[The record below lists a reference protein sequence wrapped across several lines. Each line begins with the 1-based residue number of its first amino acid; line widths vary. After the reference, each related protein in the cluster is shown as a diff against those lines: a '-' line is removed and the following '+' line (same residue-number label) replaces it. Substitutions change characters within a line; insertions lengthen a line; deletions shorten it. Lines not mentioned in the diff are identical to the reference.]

1 MLAGA
6 LAIVGLVA
14 ITRRAPPPPPRSLP
28 VREVRAVRE
37 LAIPN
42 VGALPKLDGELDDAI
57 WHLAVART
65 GPFLNEQGA
74 HARPYSDARIAWGH
88 DHLILALY
96 AGDEDIRTSGP
107 TKDLFRV
114 TLGTTTFEASATGE
128 LAGAPPGT
136 RVGHDVDGTPDN
148 PVDDDEEW
156 VLELVIPLRSV
167 GLDGKPGERLAF
179 AAERCDTTRDG
190 VRRCGAT
197 PAMTLVL
204 ATTPPSSAGR
214 PLAPE

>member
-1 MLAGA
+1 MKPGAWVKPSLLVGA
-6 LAIVGLVA
+6 LAIVGVVA

-42 VGALPKLDGELDDAI
+42 VGELPKLDGELDDAI

-74 HARPYSDARIAWGH
+74 HARPYSDARIAWAH

-107 TKDLFRV
+107 TKDLFSRSSINMQSTKMRV
-114 TLGTTTFEASATGE
+114 
-128 LAGAPPGT
+128 
-136 RVGHDVDGTPDN
+136 VQ
-148 PVDDDEEW
+148 
-156 VLELVIPLRSV
+156 I
-167 GLDGKPGERLAF
+167 
-179 AAERCDTTRDG
+179 
-190 VRRCGAT
+190 VRT
-197 PAMTLVL
+197 
-204 ATTPPSSAGR
+204 ATTSRCS
-214 PLAPE
+214 LMDCQWCTSN